1 MKKYDVVVL
10 DEYEQK
16 ELFGR
21 ELSFLNGFVQEP
33 RLDYEQRLANKFN
46 RPVVSVRPSGR
57 ESWNEILVFLAK
69 GYIDDDGMFVLD
81 YKTADELETI
91 LADIF
96 MEEENDEYEVFE
108 FFKSTCDTQ
117 TWNQVKKWV
126 HETY

>member
-21 ELSFLNGFVQEP
+21 ELSFLNGFVHEP
-33 RLDYEQRLANKFN
+33 RLDYEQRLADKFN

-81 YKTADELETI
+81 YKTADELKTV

-117 TWNQVKKWV
+117 TWDQVKKWV